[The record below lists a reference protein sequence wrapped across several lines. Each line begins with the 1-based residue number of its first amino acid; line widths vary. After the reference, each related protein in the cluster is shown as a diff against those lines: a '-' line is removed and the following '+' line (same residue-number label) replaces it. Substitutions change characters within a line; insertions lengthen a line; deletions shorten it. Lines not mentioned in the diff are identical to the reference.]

1 MNTVKILLV
10 EDHMVVRNGIK
21 LLLESHGEFKVIGE
35 ASDGTEALAQLAD
48 GVVPDIV
55 LTDVSMELMDGM
67 ELLKNI
73 RQKYPFVKVVILSML
88 SQIRYVVEGFKNGL
102 SGYLL
107 KNIDYNELLF
117 GLKHVAEGGRYI
129 SEEISLALLEQV
141 SSHRLD
147 NDDGVNIILELDL
160 NERELEVLELI
171 ADGLTNLEIADKI
184 FLSKR
189 TVEGYRQNLLDK
201 TKVKNTAELVKFAFQ
216 HGLLKKS

>member
-21 LLLESHGEFKVIGE
+21 LLLESQGEFKVIGE
-35 ASDGTEALAQLAD
+35 ASDGTEALSQLAD

-107 KNIDYNELLF
+107 KNIHYNELLF

-141 SSHRLD
+141 SSDRLY
-147 NDDGVNIILELDL
+147 NDDGANIILELDL
-160 NERELEVLELI
+160 NERELEVLKLI
-171 ADGLTNLEIADKI
+171 ADGFTNLEIADKI

-201 TKVKNTAELVKFAFQ
+201 TKVKNTAELVKYAFQ

>member
-21 LLLESHGEFKVIGE
+21 LLLESQGEFKVIGE
-35 ASDGTEALAQLAD
+35 ASDGTEALSQLAD

-141 SSHRLD
+141 SSDRLY
-147 NDDGVNIILELDL
+147 NDDGANIILELDL
-160 NERELEVLELI
+160 NERELEVLKLI
-171 ADGLTNLEIADKI
+171 ADGFTNLEIADKI

-201 TKVKNTAELVKFAFQ
+201 TKVKNTAELVKYAFQ

>member
-21 LLLESHGEFKVIGE
+21 LLLESQGEFKVIGE
-35 ASDGTEALAQLAD
+35 ASDGTEALSQLAD

-141 SSHRLD
+141 SSDRLY
-147 NDDGVNIILELDL
+147 NDDGANIILELDL
-160 NERELEVLELI
+160 NERELEVLKLI
-171 ADGLTNLEIADKI
+171 ADGFTNLEIADKI

-189 TVEGYRQNLLDK
+189 TVEG
-201 TKVKNTAELVKFAFQ
+201 
-216 HGLLKKS
+216 

>member
-21 LLLESHGEFKVIGE
+21 LLLESQGEFKVIGE
-35 ASDGTEALAQLAD
+35 ASDGTEALSQLAD

-141 SSHRLD
+141 SSDRLY
-147 NDDGVNIILELDL
+147 NDDGANIILELDL

-171 ADGLTNLEIADKI
+171 ADGFTNLEIADKI

-201 TKVKNTAELVKFAFQ
+201 TKVKNTAELVKYAFQ

>member
-21 LLLESHGEFKVIGE
+21 LLLESQGEFKVIGE
-35 ASDGTEALAQLAD
+35 ASDGTEALSQLVD

-141 SSHRLD
+141 SSDRLY
-147 NDDGVNIILELDL
+147 NDDGANIILELDL

-171 ADGLTNLEIADKI
+171 ADGFTNLEIADKI

-201 TKVKNTAELVKFAFQ
+201 TKVKNTAELVKYAFQ

>member
-147 NDDGVNIILELDL
+147 NDDGANIILELDL

-201 TKVKNTAELVKFAFQ
+201 TKVKNTAGLVKYAFQ